1 MGGRLRF
8 YLLNGFSKFDW
19 EMGLGEF
26 GKNNSLQRILTLV
39 LVITQSKVLGV
50 SGVGELALG
59 VQPDRMRMEGAKNNK

>member
-1 MGGRLRF
+1 
-8 YLLNGFSKFDW
+8 
-19 EMGLGEF
+19 MGLGEF